1 MVKDGADG
9 EKISGNRHW
18 GRGTG
23 NSLKL
28 SLAAC
33 CLLFATF
40 ISPALAQDKIG
51 ITPFKVFGPHELQYM
66 QDAVPHML
74 FSRLPYSAKEVLGKD
89 ALKEALKGFENKD
102 EFAQAR
108 RIMDAGDYQ
117 YLVTGAYTKM
127 GDAFSLDVKVLK
139 KGGTDF
145 KAFYVSMDKESKIF
159 TAVEDISRQV
169 AVFIAEGGPA
179 LKGVTKDIAATA
191 AAKDTA
197 ATKDMKKV
205 EKAFKRLKPVELN
218 YSPTAGICLADID
231 GDGKKELI
239 TGGAS
244 TIYVYRIGDAK
255 LNLLRSYNLKG
266 YEILSIN
273 AGDFNKNGKEE
284 LYVTALHLGD
294 AVTVVFEGTQG
305 DNLRQQSETDWYVRV
320 VNHPSE
326 GELLLGQKMGK
337 NDAFYGEIYRL
348 GYNASGIF
356 AMTPFELKGQRN
368 LYQIQP
374 IRYKGQNALAFF
386 DDGDFLKIMDGKGKV
401 LERLKERY
409 GGSMQGIFREVYEER
424 GEKFSPLF
432 QRMIRVAGEDTDSLY
447 VLKNEGS
454 RFFARFKKFD
464 RGQVAYLKFDEIN
477 YKEADISEMIDGYLS
492 DFAVDIKG
500 GEIYVSVVTE
510 NKEGRIII
518 FQKGNTR

>member
-1 MVKDGADG
+1 MVKDRAYV
-9 EKISGNRHW
+9 KRISENGN
-18 GRGTG
+18 GRQGIG

-33 CLLFATF
+33 CLLLTAF
-40 ISPALAQDKIG
+40 ISPARAQDRIG
-51 ITPFKVFGPHELQYM
+51 ITPFKVFGPPELRYM

-74 FSRLPYSAKEVLGKD
+74 FSRLPYRAKEVLGKD
-89 ALKEALKGFENKD
+89 ALKDALKGFENKD
-102 EFAQAR
+102 EMAQAR
-108 RIMDAGDYQ
+108 RIIDAADYQ
-117 YLVTGAYTKM
+117 YLVTGAYTRM

-145 KAFYVSMDKESKIF
+145 KSFYVTMDKESKIF
-159 TAVEDISRQV
+159 AAVEELSRQV
-169 AVFIAEGGPA
+169 AVFIEEGGRGQ
-179 LKGVTKDIAATA
+179 KGAIKERVATVA
-191 AAKDTA
+191 VKDTA
-197 ATKDMKKV
+197 VIKDMKKV
-205 EKAFKRLKPVELN
+205 EKLFKGLKPVELN

-244 TIYVYRIGDAK
+244 TIYVYRMGDAG
-255 LNLLRSYNLKG
+255 LNLLHSYNLKG

-273 AGDFNKNGKEE
+273 AGDFNKNGKDE
-284 LYVTALHLGD
+284 LYVTALYLDD
-294 AVTVVFEGTQG
+294 AVTVIFEGTQG
-305 DNLRQQSETDWYVRV
+305 DNLQKQSEADWFVRI

-337 NDAFYGEIYRL
+337 TEAFYGEIYRL
-348 GYNASGIF
+348 DYNASGIF
-356 AMTPFELKGQRN
+356 AKAPFELKKQLN

-374 IRYKGQNALAFF
+374 VRYKGQNALAFF
-386 DDGDFLKIMDGKGKV
+386 DDDDYLKIMDVNGKV

-409 GGSMQGIFREVYEER
+409 GGSMQGISRGSYRE
-424 GEKFSPLF
+424 GEKFSPF
-432 QRMIRVAGEDTDSLY
+432 YQRMMRVEAGDTDSLY

-464 RGQVAYLKFDEIN
+464 RGQVAYLKFDQTN
-477 YKEADISEMIDGYLS
+477 YKEADISELIDGYLS

-510 NKEGRIII
+510 NKEGRIFI
-518 FQKGNTR
+518 FQR

>member
-1 MVKDGADG
+1 MVKDSADG
-9 EKISGNRHW
+9 GKISENGI
-18 GRGTG
+18 GRRGIG

-33 CLLFATF
+33 CLMLAAF
-40 ISPALAQDKIG
+40 ISPALAQDRIG
-51 ITPFKVFGPHELQYM
+51 ITPFKVFGSHELQYM

-74 FSRLPYSAKEVLGKD
+74 FSRLPYRAKEVLGKD
-89 ALKEALKGFENKD
+89 ALRDALKGFENKD
-102 EFAQAR
+102 EMAQAR
-108 RIMDAGDYQ
+108 RIIDAADYQ
-117 YLVTGAYTKM
+117 YLITGAYTRM

-139 KGGTDF
+139 KGGTVF
-145 KAFYVSMDKESKIF
+145 KALYVSMDKESKIF
-159 TAVEDISRQV
+159 AAVEELSRQV
-169 AVFIAEGGPA
+169 AVFIEEGGRGQ
-179 LKGVTKDIAATA
+179 KGATKDSAVTA

-197 ATKDMKKV
+197 VAKDMKKV
-205 EKAFKRLKPVELN
+205 GNAFKRLNPVELS

-239 TGGAS
+239 TGGVS
-244 TIYVYRIGDAK
+244 TIYVYRMGDAR
-255 LNLLRSYNLKG
+255 LNLLHSYNLKG

-273 AGDFNKNGKEE
+273 AGDFNKNGKDE
-284 LYVTALHLGD
+284 LYVTALYLDD
-294 AVTVVFEGTQG
+294 AVTVIFEGAQG
-305 DNLRQQSETDWYVRV
+305 DNLQKQSEADWFVRV

-337 NDAFYGEIYRL
+337 NDAFYGEIYQL

-356 AMTPFELKGQRN
+356 AKASFDLKKQLN

-386 DDGDFLKIMDGKGKV
+386 DDGDYLKIMDGKGNV

-409 GGSMQGIFREVYEER
+409 GGSMQGISRGIYNRE
-424 GEKFSPLF
+424 GEKFSPLY
-432 QRMIRVAGEDTDSLY
+432 QRIIRVEGRDTDSLY

-464 RGQVAYLKFDEIN
+464 GGQVAHLKFDQTN

-510 NKEGRIII
+510 NKEGRIFI
-518 FQKGNTR
+518 FHR